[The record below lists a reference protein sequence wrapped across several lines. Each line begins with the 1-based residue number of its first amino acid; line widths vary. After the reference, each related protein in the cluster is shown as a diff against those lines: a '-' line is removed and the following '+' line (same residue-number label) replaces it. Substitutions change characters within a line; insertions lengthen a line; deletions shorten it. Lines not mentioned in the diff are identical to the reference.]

1 MLTEAGGQC
10 VEYTNSG
17 YLCNLDYDIHLDN
30 GRN

>member
-10 VEYTNSG
+10 VEYTNNG
-17 YLCNLDYDIHLDN
+17 DLCNLDYDTHLDN